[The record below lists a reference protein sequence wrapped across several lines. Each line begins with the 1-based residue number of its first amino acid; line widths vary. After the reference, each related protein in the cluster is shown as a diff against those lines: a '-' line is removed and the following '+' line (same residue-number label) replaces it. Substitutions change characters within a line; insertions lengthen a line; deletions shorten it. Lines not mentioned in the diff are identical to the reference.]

1 MRSGFSIRLA
11 LRIGRGAAAA
21 AALALP
27 GASALAVWPFGSS
40 APAEPTHEVKAPYYG
55 DALFYFFQDRYF
67 TSITTLMAS
76 QQFER
81 VTHHDDEAEILRG
94 GMLASY
100 GQTKEAGEIFAKLI
114 DRGASP
120 AVRDRAWFYL
130 AKIRYQR
137 GYLPEAEEALA
148 KIERK
153 LPRELEEERGLLLA
167 QLLMLRNDYAGAA
180 GALNGLPLKGNGARY
195 VRYNLGI
202 ALLRSGEV
210 KRGTQLLDEV
220 GKDSAPSEEYRSL
233 RDRANVALGFS
244 ALSDNRPKEA
254 RTYLERVRLQSLQS
268 SKALLGFG
276 WAADAMGDPQ
286 LALVPWQELGTRDF
300 GETAVLE
307 AQIAVPYA
315 YAKLGAFGQSL
326 QRYEGAIAAYEKES
340 AALEESIKAIRAGK
354 LIDTLVEQNPGE
366 EMGWF
371 WKIRDL
377 PDMPRA
383 RHLAQVMAQ
392 HEFQE
397 ALKNYR
403 DLRFLAH
410 NLDDWRDNLVIFED
424 MLATRRKAFA
434 DRLPAV
440 RERQQAI
447 DIEALVKRRDALAAE
462 VAAGEAAGDGVA
474 FADEKQQE
482 LLEKLKEIRRIV
494 DAPDADEEAFK
505 QKDRVRLVGGV
516 LGWQLSQDSVGRIW
530 DAKVELER
538 MGGWLDDAKKHAE
551 ALSTAQREEPI
562 RFDRFAA
569 RIAAINPVLQ
579 VLIPRVAGLSRE
591 QREEAQDIAIAEL
604 TGQQQRIAGY
614 TTQARFALAQLYD
627 RAYGKQDADHAAS
640 AKP

>member
-1 MRSGFSIRLA
+1 MPGSSVRLA
-11 LRIGRGAAAA
+11 QRIGRIAAAA
-21 AALALP
+21 VVFALAAP
-27 GASALAVWPFGSS
+27 AHAVWPFGAK
-40 APAEPTHEVKAPYYG
+40 APAEPTHEIKAPYYG

-76 QQFER
+76 QQIDR
-81 VTHHDDEAEILRG
+81 VTKHDDEAEILRG

-100 GQTKEAGEIFAKLI
+100 GLTKEAGEIFATMI
-114 DRGASP
+114 ARGASP
-120 AVRDRAWFYL
+120 SVRDRAWFYL

-148 KIERK
+148 KVERK

-167 QLLMLRNDYAGAA
+167 QLLMLRSEYAGAA
-180 GALNGLPLKGNGARY
+180 SALSGMSLKGNSARY

-202 ALLRSGEV
+202 ALLRSGDV
-210 KRGTQLLDEV
+210 KRGAAFLDEL
-220 GKDSAPSEEYRSL
+220 GKESAPTEEYRNL

-244 ALSDNRPKEA
+244 ALSESRPKEA
-254 RTYLERVRLQSLQS
+254 RVYLERVRLQSLQS

-276 WAADAMGDPQ
+276 WAAHALKDPE
-286 LALVPWQELGTRDF
+286 LALVPWQELAARDF

-315 YAKLGAFGQSL
+315 YAEIGAYGQSL
-326 QRYEGAIAAYEKES
+326 QRYEGAIAAYERES

-354 LIDTLVEQNPGE
+354 MIDTLVEQNPGE

-377 PDMPRA
+377 AEMPRA
-383 RHLAQVMAQ
+383 RHLAQVLAQ

-403 DLRFLAH
+403 DLRFLAR
-410 NLDDWRDNLVIFED
+410 NLEDWREKLVVFDE

-447 DIEALVKRRDALAAE
+447 DIEALVKRRDAIAAE

-474 FADEKQQE
+474 FADAKQQD
-482 LLEKLKEIRRIV
+482 LLDKLKEIRRIV
-494 DAPDADEEAFK
+494 DAPNAHEEAFK
-505 QKDRVRLVGGV
+505 QRDRVRLVGGV
-516 LGWQLSQDSVGRIW
+516 LTWQLAQDSVARLW

-538 MGGWLDDAKKHAE
+538 IGGW
-551 ALSTAQREEPI
+551 
-562 RFDRFAA
+562 
-569 RIAAINPVLQ
+569 
-579 VLIPRVAGLSRE
+579 
-591 QREEAQDIAIAEL
+591 
-604 TGQQQRIAGY
+604 
-614 TTQARFALAQLYD
+614 
-627 RAYGKQDADHAAS
+627 
-640 AKP
+640 

>member
-1 MRSGFSIRLA
+1 MLSGLSIRLA

-27 GASALAVWPFGSS
+27 AASALAVWPFGSS

-137 GYLPEAEEALA
+137 GYLPEAEEVLA

-210 KRGTQLLDEV
+210 KRGTQLLDGL
-220 GKDSAPSEEYRSL
+220 GKDSAPTEEYRGL

-276 WAADAMGDPQ
+276 WAADALGDPQ

-307 AQIAVPYA
+307 AQIAVP
-315 YAKLGAFGQSL
+315 
-326 QRYEGAIAAYEKES
+326 RS
-340 AALEESIKAIRAGK
+340 A
-354 LIDTLVEQNPGE
+354 T
-366 EMGWF
+366 
-371 WKIRDL
+371 
-377 PDMPRA
+377 
-383 RHLAQVMAQ
+383 
-392 HEFQE
+392 
-397 ALKNYR
+397 
-403 DLRFLAH
+403 
-410 NLDDWRDNLVIFED
+410 
-424 MLATRRKAFA
+424 
-434 DRLPAV
+434 
-440 RERQQAI
+440 
-447 DIEALVKRRDALAAE
+447 
-462 VAAGEAAGDGVA
+462 
-474 FADEKQQE
+474 
-482 LLEKLKEIRRIV
+482 
-494 DAPDADEEAFK
+494 
-505 QKDRVRLVGGV
+505 
-516 LGWQLSQDSVGRIW
+516 
-530 DAKVELER
+530 
-538 MGGWLDDAKKHAE
+538 
-551 ALSTAQREEPI
+551 
-562 RFDRFAA
+562 
-569 RIAAINPVLQ
+569 
-579 VLIPRVAGLSRE
+579 
-591 QREEAQDIAIAEL
+591 
-604 TGQQQRIAGY
+604 
-614 TTQARFALAQLYD
+614 
-627 RAYGKQDADHAAS
+627 
-640 AKP
+640 